1 MPEPPGGR
9 AVAGPAGSVASHPQ
23 LPSQPS
29 LNLLPPY
36 IQAEAQL
43 RSQRYWGGLWR
54 NPRGRGSPLGRVP
67 TCGSPQGLGQAADPG
82 TPD

>member
-29 LNLLPPY
+29 LDLLPPY

-43 RSQRYWGGLWR
+43 RSQRAWVRQQIQELLIEDT
-54 NPRGRGSPLGRVP
+54 SD
-67 TCGSPQGLGQAADPG
+67 GQDGQSCAAGNSCDASL
-82 TPD
+82 